1 MSIGLILVM
10 ILIIVL
16 LGVGQR
22 SLPRLRLWLWAR
34 GHRPHRMGSLY
45 SLHSFFWVG
54 STDAGY
60 VLGLERAPG
69 AALPNDAGSRT
80 C

>member
-1 MSIGLILVM
+1 MSIGLILVI

-16 LGVGQR
+16 LGDQR

-34 GHRPHRMGSLY
+34 GYRPYRMCSLY
-45 SLHSFFWVG
+45 LLCSFFWVG

-60 VLGLERAPG
+60 VPGLERAPG